1 MRTRGEARR
10 ERLRDARLYLL
21 FTPELCG
28 TRDPLVVLDSVLEHV
43 DVVQVRPKPA
53 DRAPNPLG
61 GDAPLVQTEAR
72 ELLEWCRRV
81 LALAAGR
88 ARRPLVIANDRVDV
102 VRSLAEIVPDDDALD
117 GVHLGQE
124 DCPVAIARELL
135 GPDSLIGLSTH
146 THAQVVE
153 ASELPVDYLGF
164 GPIHATATKGYAH
177 GLGPEAAWVA
187 ARATSLPLFP
197 IGGIDRTNAGELA
210 EVGRAAVSSAI
221 LGADDPAR
229 AARELRQL
237 LAADD

>member
-1 MRTRGEARR
+1 MRTVGELRR

-28 TRDPLVVLDSVLEHV
+28 ARDPLAVLAAVLDHV

-53 DRAPNPLG
+53 DRAPDPRG

-72 ELLEWCRRV
+72 ALFEWCQRV
-81 LALAAGR
+81 LALIAGR
-88 ARRPLVIANDRVDV
+88 ARRPLVIANDRIDV
-102 VRSLAEIVPDDDALD
+102 VRALAESPTDEHGID

-124 DCPVAIARELL
+124 DAPVALARELL
-135 GPDSLIGLSTH
+135 GPDALIGLSTH
-146 THAQVVE
+146 TQAQVVE
-153 ASELPVDYLGF
+153 ASELAVDYLGF
-164 GPIHATATKGYAH
+164 GPIHATATKGYTR
-177 GLGPEAAWVA
+177 GLGPEAAWIA
-187 ARATSLPLFP
+187 ARATPLPLFP

-221 LGADDPAR
+221 LAADDPAR

-237 LAADD
+237 LATDG